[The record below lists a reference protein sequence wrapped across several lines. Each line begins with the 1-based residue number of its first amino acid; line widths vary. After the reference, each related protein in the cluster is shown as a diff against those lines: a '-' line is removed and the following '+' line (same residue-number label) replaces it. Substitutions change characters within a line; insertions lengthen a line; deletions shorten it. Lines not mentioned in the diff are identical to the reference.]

1 MSREKSFQRPTTVR
15 SLLLAAE
22 QRLAA
27 VGIASARLDAKLLL
41 ADALGVETGWL
52 FTHPEFIVADDAPF
66 LARLERREKREP
78 ISHILGKREFWS
90 REFIVGP
97 AVLDPRPDSETL
109 IAAILKRL
117 PDHQAPLRL
126 LDLGTG
132 SGCLLLT
139 LLGELPKAVGLGLDQ
154 SEEALATARLNAE
167 KLELVE
173 RVEFQKGDWNLPLSL
188 DRFEIVLSNPPY
200 IPSADIAGL
209 EEEVRL
215 YEPLAALD
223 GGMDGLDA
231 YRAIIGQLP
240 SLLKPGGLVAFEL
253 GIGQEQAVA
262 RLLEAAG
269 LQNIESE
276 KDLAGIPR
284 CLLGFAASHYTKAH

>member
-1 MSREKSFQRPTTVR
+1 MSGTNVR

-22 QRLAA
+22 QHLAA
-27 VGIASARLDAKLLL
+27 VGVSSARLDAKLLL
-41 ADALGVETGWL
+41 ADALSVEPGWL
-52 FTHPEFIVADDAPF
+52 FTHPDFVIEDAAPF

-78 ISHILGKREFWS
+78 VSHILGKREFWS
-90 REFIVGP
+90 REFVVGP

-117 PDHQAPLRL
+117 PDHKAPLLL

-139 LLGELPKAVGLGLDQ
+139 LLGELPNARGLGLDQ
-154 SEEALATARLNAE
+154 SEEALAIARSNAE
-167 KLELVE
+167 RLGLAG
-173 RVEFQKGDWNLPLSL
+173 RVEFQKGDWNIPLSL
-188 DRFEIVLSNPPY
+188 DRFDIVLSNPPY
-200 IPSADIAGL
+200 IPSDDIAGL
-209 EEEVRL
+209 EEEVRR

-231 YRAIIGQLP
+231 YRAITRQLP
-240 SLLKPGGLVAFEL
+240 SLLKPSGLVAFEL

-262 RLLEAAG
+262 HLLEAAG
-269 LQNIESE
+269 LQNIECE
-276 KDLAGIPR
+276 NDLAGIAR
-284 CLLGFAASHYTKAH
+284 CLLGSIVPMT

>member
-1 MSREKSFQRPTTVR
+1 MSGATVR

-27 VGIASARLDAKLLL
+27 VGVPSARLDAKLLL
-41 ADALGVETGWL
+41 ADALDVEPSWL
-52 FTHPEFIVADDAPF
+52 FTHHDFVIEDAAPF
-66 LARLERREKREP
+66 LTHLERREKREP
-78 ISHILGKREFWS
+78 VSHILGKREFWS

-139 LLGELPKAVGLGLDQ
+139 LLGELPKARGLGIDQ
-154 SEEALATARLNAE
+154 SAIALEVARNNAE
-167 KLELVE
+167 RLGLAE
-173 RVEFQKGDWNLPLSL
+173 RAQFQEGDWNKELVLSKF
-188 DRFEIVLSNPPY
+188 DIIISNPPY
-200 IPSADIAGL
+200 IPSADIAML
-209 EEEVRL
+209 EPEVRL

-223 GGMDGLDA
+223 GGEDGLNA
-231 YRAIIGQLP
+231 YRTIIDQLP
-240 SLLKPGGLVAFEL
+240 GLLKLDGLIAFEM
-253 GIGQEQAVA
+253 GIGQDHALA
-262 RLLEAAG
+262 HLLEAAG
-269 LQNIESE
+269 FNNIERE
-276 KDLAGIPR
+276 NDLAGITR
-284 CLLGFAASHYTKAH
+284 CCLGRMST